1 MGIYMKYGEI
11 KGDATQQG
19 FEHWIN
25 ITSFNWIAVSRDIKT
40 QTGRGRNREQ
50 SQPHVH
56 RITIN
61 KEVDHASGPLYK
73 SLVTVPQAKEC
84 TIAFVR
90 TDEGGETYLEYTLTD
105 TLLQHLTIQGE
116 SGGGNDR
123 AGETWTLDFTKIKV
137 SVKQLSEAN
146 VASGPFHFEYNLAT
160 GKGN

>member
-11 KGDATQQG
+11 KGDATQEG

-25 ITSFNWIAVSRDIKT
+25 ITSFHWDAVTRDIKT
-40 QTGRGRNREQ
+40 STGKGRNREQ
-50 SQPHVH
+50 SQPHVK
-56 RITIN
+56 RITID

-73 SLVTVPQAKEC
+73 SLVTVPLAKEC
-84 TIAFVR
+84 RIAFVR

-105 TLLQHLTIQGE
+105 TLLQQLRLHGD
-116 SGGGNDR
+116 GDR